1 MKKIHLTCAL
11 FLIAIIIPSCVRT
24 RNCECVEHWGLTHET
39 GVFIVLEEPVSWISK
54 NGHKITQ
61 TASFWAGEPTT
72 EQLNI
77 ASKGGIFKDPNYYII
92 EGSFPKQYKKGSF
105 QQVNI
110 RLQLFF
116 EGITGIIDDDGY
128 NTYKVSCIESE

>member
-1 MKKIHLTCAL
+1 MKKIHIICAF

-24 RNCECVEHWGLTHET
+24 RDCDCVDHWNLTHET

-61 TASFWAGEPTT
+61 TASFWAGKPTT

-77 ASKGGIFKDPNYYII
+77 ASKGGIFHDPNYYIV
-92 EGSFPKQYKKGSF
+92 EGSFPKSYKKGSF
-105 QQVNI
+105 QQVI
-110 RLQLFF
+110 
-116 EGITGIIDDDGY
+116 
-128 NTYKVSCIESE
+128 